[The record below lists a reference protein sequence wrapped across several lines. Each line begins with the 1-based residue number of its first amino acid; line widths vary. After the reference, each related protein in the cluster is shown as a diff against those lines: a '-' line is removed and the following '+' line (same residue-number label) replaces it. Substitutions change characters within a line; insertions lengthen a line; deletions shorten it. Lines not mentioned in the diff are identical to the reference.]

1 MEENQELHSYVLAAC
16 SAVEYAKQMV
26 DKLAEVSHNGELS
39 GRENKSNIAVA
50 MDIYDLQKQIN
61 RTNSV
66 IMHLRRDD
74 LQRLYGPLAN
84 RDYLFYT

>member
-26 DKLAEVSHNGELS
+26 DKLAEASHNGELS
-39 GRENKSNIAVA
+39 GRENKSNIAVVA
-50 MDIYDLQKQIN
+50 DIYDLQKHIN
-61 RTNSV
+61 RANSV
-66 IMHLRRDD
+66 LMHLRRDD